1 MLSYDPNLRLPLW
14 PSAEEAR
21 QQILSIWDKADV
33 IKVSDVE
40 LEFLTGS
47 DKIDDASALSLW
59 HPNLKLLL
67 VTLGEHGSRY
77 YTKNFHGSVEAFHV
91 STVDTTGAG
100 DSFVGA
106 LLSKIV
112 DDQSVLEDEA
122 RLREVLKFANACGA
136 ITTTKKGAI
145 PALPT
150 EADAL
155 KLIKE
160 A

>member
-1 MLSYDPNLRLPLW
+1 
-14 PSAEEAR
+14 
-21 QQILSIWDKADV
+21 
-33 IKVSDVE
+33 KVSDVE

-47 DKIDDASALSLW
+47 DKIDDEAALSLW

-67 VTLGEHGSRY
+67 VTLGENGCRY
-77 YTKNFHGSVEAFHV
+77 YTKNFHGAVDAFHV
-91 STVDTTGAG
+91 KTVDTTGAG
-100 DSFVGA
+100 DAFVGA

-112 DDQSVLEDEA
+112 DDQSILEDEA

-150 EADAL
+150 ESEAL
-155 KLIKE
+155 VLLNGE
-160 A
+160 